1 MQLSLPFTIPAKET
15 PVPNAKELE
24 RQLRDFQNLLPQIVG
39 SLLAV
44 ITAIG
49 VIVAAV
55 NPGGG
60 SGSLNGEK
68 TPTPSATAKPGNSGD
83 YSKPEFA
90 DAKYLHTHR
99 SSVHN
104 MQSGVGVTF
113 DGKDY
118 PKSLISTSDRYY
130 EPTGYFDVDKKYST
144 LNYTAAW
151 ASNIPNTGGVGVV
164 EVYLNGGLRD
174 RVMVKPG
181 ESKVRN
187 ADIRGGGQVKI
198 VMYALD
204 KEDDKK
210 KVASNGLAILTPTL
224 K

>member
-1 MQLSLPFTIPAKET
+1 M
-15 PVPNAKELE
+15 PNAKELE

-60 SGSLNGEK
+60 SGSLNGDK

-99 SSVHN
+99 SSVDY

-118 PKSLISTSDRYY
+118 PKSMISTSDWFQ
-130 EPTGYFDVDKKYST
+130 PTGYFDVDKKYST

-151 ASNIPNTGGVGVV
+151 ASNILNTGGVGVV

-210 KVASNGLAILTPTL
+210 EVASNGLSILTPTL

>member
-1 MQLSLPFTIPAKET
+1 M
-15 PVPNAKELE
+15 PNAKELE
-24 RQLRDFQNLLPQIVG
+24 RQLRDFQDLLPQIVG
-39 SLLAV
+39 SLIAV

-60 SGSLNGEK
+60 SGSLNGDK

-99 SSVHN
+99 SSVDY

-118 PKSLISTSDRYY
+118 PKSMISTSDWFQ
-130 EPTGYFDVDKKYST
+130 PTGYFDVDKKYST

-210 KVASNGLAILTPTL
+210 EVASNGLAILTPTL

>member
-1 MQLSLPFTIPAKET
+1 M
-15 PVPNAKELE
+15 PNAKELE

-99 SSVHN
+99 SSVDY

-118 PKSLISTSDRYY
+118 PKSMISTSDWFQ
-130 EPTGYFDVDKKYST
+130 PTGYFDVDKKYST

-210 KVASNGLAILTPTL
+210 EVASNGLAILTPTL

>member
-1 MQLSLPFTIPAKET
+1 M
-15 PVPNAKELE
+15 PNAKELE
-24 RQLRDFQNLLPQIVG
+24 RQLRDFQDLLPQIVG

-99 SSVHN
+99 SSVDY

-118 PKSLISTSDRYY
+118 PKSMISTSDWFQ
-130 EPTGYFDVDKKYST
+130 PTGYFDVDKKYST

-210 KVASNGLAILTPTL
+210 EVASNGLAILTPTL

>member
-1 MQLSLPFTIPAKET
+1 MP
-15 PVPNAKELE
+15 
-24 RQLRDFQNLLPQIVG
+24 NLLPQIVG

-49 VIVAAV
+49 VIIGAVA
-55 NPGGG
+55 PELGGA
-60 SGSLNGEK
+60 SSKNGGNDSS
-68 TPTPSATAKPGNSGD
+68 PSAPGNAGD

-99 SSVHN
+99 SSVDY

-118 PKSLISTSDRYY
+118 PESMISTSDWFQ
-130 EPTGYFDVDKKYST
+130 PTGYFDVDKKYST

-210 KVASNGLAILTPTL
+210 EVASNGLAILTPTL

>member
-1 MQLSLPFTIPAKET
+1 M
-15 PVPNAKELE
+15 PNAKELE

-60 SGSLNGEK
+60 SGSLNGDK
-68 TPTPSATAKPGNSGD
+68 TPTPSPSASASAKPGNSGD

-99 SSVHN
+99 SSVSN

-118 PKSLISTSDRYY
+118 PKSMISTSDWFQ
-130 EPTGYFDVDKKYST
+130 PTGYFDVDKKYST

-151 ASNIPNTGGVGVV
+151 ATNIPNTGGVGVV

-210 KVASNGLAILTPTL
+210 NVASNGLAILTPTL
-224 K
+224 KYP

>member
-1 MQLSLPFTIPAKET
+1 M
-15 PVPNAKELE
+15 PNAKELE
-24 RQLRDFQNLLPQIVG
+24 RQLRDFQDLLPQIVG
-39 SLLAV
+39 SLIAV

-99 SSVHN
+99 SSVDY

-118 PKSLISTSDRYY
+118 PQSMISTSDWFQ
-130 EPTGYFDVDKKYST
+130 PTGYFDVDKKYST

-210 KVASNGLAILTPTL
+210 EVASNGLAILTPTL

>member
-90 DAKYLHTHR
+90 DGKYLHTHR
-99 SSVHN
+99 SSVDY

-118 PKSLISTSDRYY
+118 PKSMISTSDWFQ
-130 EPTGYFDVDKKYST
+130 PTGYFDVDEKYST
-144 LNYTAAW
+144 LNYTTAW

-210 KVASNGLAILTPTL
+210 EVASNGLAILTPTL

>member
-1 MQLSLPFTIPAKET
+1 M
-15 PVPNAKELE
+15 PNAKELE
-24 RQLRDFQNLLPQIVG
+24 RQLRDFQDLLPQIVG
-39 SLLAV
+39 SLIAV

-99 SSVHN
+99 SSVDY

-118 PKSLISTSDRYY
+118 PKSMISTSDWFQ
-130 EPTGYFDVDKKYST
+130 PTGYFDVDKKYST

-210 KVASNGLAILTPTL
+210 EVASNGLAILTPTL

>member
-1 MQLSLPFTIPAKET
+1 M
-15 PVPNAKELE
+15 PNAKELE

-60 SGSLNGEK
+60 SGSLNGDK

-99 SSVHN
+99 SSVDY

-118 PKSLISTSDRYY
+118 PKSMISTSDWFQ
-130 EPTGYFDVDKKYST
+130 PTGYFDVDKKYST

-210 KVASNGLAILTPTL
+210 EVASNGLAILTPTL